1 MHVMLKWF
9 SKESHLG
16 PFNVLLE
23 KSHEKVTV
31 NNLVSAGQCQ
41 ELSCSESSALEK
53 VLVMIC

>member
-1 MHVMLKWF
+1 MNDMLKWF

-16 PFNVLLE
+16 PLNALLE

-41 ELSCSESSALEK
+41 ELSCSESSALE
-53 VLVMIC
+53 